1 MLSFPS
7 QGLGLK
13 PVGAVQAG
21 AGCTAHL
28 RSVPD
33 LGLPTAPFSPAL
45 LLSAC
50 ASPRPQLMQLQI
62 NRQGEPGSNSRLA
75 LLSPGRHRH
84 GSFRSRLFRSKN
96 NPSYQHIAAGWFLA
110 FTPTGCTSRAEGFW
124 TEVPG
129 PLMQSHGILLFPPA
143 LG

>member
-7 QGLGLK
+7 QGSGLQ
-13 PVGAVQAG
+13 PVDAVQAG

-28 RSVPD
+28 RLVSD
-33 LGLPTAPFSPAL
+33 LGLPAAPFSPTL

-50 ASPRPQLMQLQI
+50 ASPWPQLMQLQI

-96 NPSYQHIAAGWFLA
+96 NPSYQQRAAAWFPVFTLA
-110 FTPTGCTSRAEGFW
+110 GYMTQALGFW
-124 TEVPG
+124 TEVLG
-129 PLMQSHGILLFPPA
+129 PLMQSHGTLQLPPA
-143 LG
+143 LS

>member
-7 QGLGLK
+7 QGPGLK
-13 PVGAVQAG
+13 PVDAVQAG
-21 AGCTAHL
+21 AGCTV
-28 RSVPD
+28 SD

-50 ASPRPQLMQLQI
+50 ASPWPQLMQLQI

-84 GSFRSRLFRSKN
+84 GSFMK
-96 NPSYQHIAAGWFLA
+96 I
-110 FTPTGCTSRAEGFW
+110 
-124 TEVPG
+124 
-129 PLMQSHGILLFPPA
+129 
-143 LG
+143 